1 MVDPGP
7 SNTFV
12 LLDERED
19 SINDGYSM
27 VDMAG

>member
-7 SNTFV
+7 SNTIV

-19 SINDGYSM
+19 SINDGYFV